1 MTRLPRRVALAL
13 ALGLGVGAHAS
24 SLQISPITVE
34 LPPGQAASGITL
46 RNPGSVPIYG
56 QVRVFRWDQ
65 SADEDTLEAS
75 DDLMASPPLI
85 RVEPQGEQLVRLVRR
100 DAAVVGEERS
110 YRVLVDEIPATEAA
124 AGNGI
129 NIRLRYSVPVFVEPA
144 GRPDSPRLAWELRR
158 DGTQW
163 RLRVSNAGGRRAQ
176 LAAVRIVGA
185 DGVTHEV
192 NQGLLGYVLAGRTRQ
207 WTVPLGEGFATEGPL
222 KVKANVNAQ
231 PAEAA
236 LDVVPRR

>member
-1 MTRLPRRVALAL
+1 MTRLPRPAALAL
-13 ALGLGVGAHAS
+13 ALGLGVAAHAS

-34 LPPGQAASGITL
+34 LPAGQGASAITL
-46 RNPGSVPIYG
+46 RNPGSAPIYG

-65 SADEDTLEAS
+65 SPDDDTLEPS

-85 RVEPQGEQLVRLVRR
+85 RIEPQGEQLVRLVRR
-100 DAAVVGEERS
+100 DAGAVAEERS

-124 AGNGI
+124 AANGI
-129 NIRLRYSVPVFVEPA
+129 NIRLRYSVPVFVEPP
-144 GRPDSPRLAWELRR
+144 GRPELPRLSWELRR

-163 RLRVSNAGGRRAQ
+163 RLRVSNAGARRAQ
-176 LAAVRIVGA
+176 LAAVRIVTAQGA
-185 DGVTHEV
+185 EREI

-207 WTVPLGEGFATEGPL
+207 WTVTLGEGFAADGAL

-236 LDVVPRR
+236 LDVTPRQ